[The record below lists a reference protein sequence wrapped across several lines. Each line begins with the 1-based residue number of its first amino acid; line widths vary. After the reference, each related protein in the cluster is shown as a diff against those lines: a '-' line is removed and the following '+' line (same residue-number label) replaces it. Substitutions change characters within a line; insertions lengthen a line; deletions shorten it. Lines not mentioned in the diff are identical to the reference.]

1 MHTRLA
7 LDGRAIG
14 LMVLLCGAWSL
25 QQISLKAVAGDVSP
39 MLMVG
44 LRSGVAG
51 LLVAALMRWRGE
63 GLQLYAGRW
72 RPGLVVGALFAL
84 EYLLVAEGLRFTHA
98 SHVVVFLYTAPIF
111 AALGLHW
118 KLPAERLHWAQ
129 WVGIGIAFAGISV
142 AFLGRG
148 AGATDLAD
156 ERVLLGD
163 LLSLLAGAAWGA
175 TTVTIRCTSL
185 TSAPATETLLYQLV
199 AAFVLLVPAALALGQ
214 SRFEPTPAAWAHL
227 AFQSV
232 IVSFASFLVW
242 VWLLRRYLASR
253 LGVLSFMTPVFGIVL
268 GIWLLDEPLEPSFI
282 LGSGLVLG
290 GILLVSGYGWLQ
302 QMLGS
307 AHARSKLATRAEG
320 AGPV

>member
-1 MHTRLA
+1 MPTRTA
-7 LDGRAIG
+7 LDGRAVG
-14 LMVLLCGAWSL
+14 LMVLLCLVWSL
-25 QQISLKAVAGDVSP
+25 QQISLKAVAGDLSP

-44 LRSGVAG
+44 LRSGVAA
-51 LLVAALMRWRGE
+51 LLVVALMRWRGE
-63 GLQLYAGRW
+63 GLHLHAGRW

-84 EYLLVAEGLRFTHA
+84 EYVLVAEALRFTHA

-118 KLPAERLHWAQ
+118 KLPAERLHWLQ
-129 WVGIGIAFAGISV
+129 WAGIGIAFAGIAV

-148 AGATDLAD
+148 AGSA
-156 ERVLLGD
+156 ERVDGQVLLGD

-175 TTVTIRCTSL
+175 TTVTIRCTRL
-185 TSAPATETLLYQLV
+185 TSAPSTETLLYQL
-199 AAFVLLVPAALALGQ
+199 AGAFVMLVPAALMLGQ

-232 IVSFASFLVW
+232 IVSFASFLAW

-268 GIWLLDEPLEPSFI
+268 GIWLLDEPLEASFI
-282 LGSGLVLG
+282 AGSGLVLG
-290 GILLVSGYGWLQ
+290 GILLVSGCGWLRQ
-302 QMLGS
+302 WLGGG
-307 AHARSKLATRAEG
+307 RAAPADKIAAC
-320 AGPV
+320 AGD